1 MEVKNIKKVA
11 CVGAGV
17 IGYSLALYYSLK
29 KLSVTVYDLTED
41 KIDLAKNRIHESLIN
56 LEKNNVVQENEISEI
71 ESRITYTT
79 SMEAAVKDVQFITE
93 SGPENY
99 EVKQKM
105 AEEMEKY
112 TADDT
117 IIASSTSGLLVSEIA
132 KNAKHPE
139 RFIGAH
145 PYNPPHLIPLVE
157 LTKGDKT
164 DEHVL
169 EVAKEFYQSIDKE
182 PVVLQKEAL
191 GFICNRIQMA
201 VYREVCNLVMNG
213 VCTIEDADKAVTY
226 GPGLRWA
233 IMGPSLVFELG
244 GGEGHIDGLMKH
256 LNPSISLWLHD
267 MADFK
272 DFPEEFPEIAR
283 KGVEEAM
290 KNRPAEI
297 GNDDQSLAEYR
308 DKMLIELLKLHN
320 KL

>member
-1 MEVKNIKKVA
+1 MEAKDIRKVA

-17 IGYSLALYYSLK
+17 IGYSWALYYSLK
-29 KLSVTVYDLTED
+29 ELSVNVYDLTDE
-41 KIDLAKNRIHESLIN
+41 KLQLAKKRIHESLVN
-56 LEKNNVVQENEISEI
+56 LKQNDVVSENEIDEI
-71 ESRITYTT
+71 ESRISYTT
-79 SMEAAVKDVQFITE
+79 SMEEAVKDVQFITE

-99 EVKQKM
+99 EIKQKM
-105 AEEMEKY
+105 AEEIEKY
-112 TADDT
+112 TSSDT
-117 IIASSTSGLLVSEIA
+117 IIASSTSGLLVTEIA
-132 KNAKHPE
+132 KNAKYPE

-157 LTKGDKT
+157 LTRGEKT
-164 DEHVL
+164 DGHIL
-169 EVAKEFYQSIDKE
+169 EVAKEFYQMIDKE

-201 VYREVCNLVMNG
+201 VYREVCNLVMKG

-283 KGVEEAM
+283 KGVEESL
-290 KNRPAEI
+290 KNRPKEI

-308 DKMLIELLKLHN
+308 DKMLISLLKLHN

>member
-1 MEVKNIKKVA
+1 MKVKDIKTVA

-17 IGYSLALYYSLK
+17 IGYSWALYYSLK
-29 KLSVTVYDLTED
+29 KLSVNVYDLTDE
-41 KIDLAKNRIHESLIN
+41 KLDLARKRIHESLLN
-56 LEKNNVVQENEISEI
+56 LMKNDVVNEEEITEI
-71 ESRITYTT
+71 ENRIHYTT
-79 SMEAAVKDVQFITE
+79 SMEEAVKNVEFITE
-93 SGPENY
+93 SGPESY
-99 EVKQKM
+99 EIKRQMV
-105 AEEMEKY
+105 EEMEKY
-112 TADDT
+112 TSSET
-117 IIASSTSGLLVSEIA
+117 IIASSTSGLLVTEIA

-157 LTKGDKT
+157 LTKGEKT
-164 DEHVL
+164 DDDIL
-169 EVAKEFYQSIDKE
+169 EMAKEFYQAIDKE

-201 VYREVCNLVMNG
+201 VYREVCNLVMKG

-256 LNPSISLWLHD
+256 LNSSISLWLHD

-283 KGVEEAM
+283 KGVEEAL
-290 KNRPAEI
+290 KNRPREI
-297 GNDDQSLAEYR
+297 GNDDASLAEYR
-308 DKMLIELLKLHN
+308 DKMLISLLKLHK

>member
-17 IGYSLALYYSLK
+17 IGYSWALYYSLK

-41 KIDLAKNRIHESLIN
+41 KIDLAKNRIHESLLN

-79 SMEAAVKDVQFITE
+79 SMEVAVKDAQFITE

-290 KNRPAEI
+290 KNRPTEI

>member
-1 MEVKNIKKVA
+1 MEAKDIKKVA

-17 IGYSLALYYSLK
+17 IGYSWALYYSLK
-29 KLSVTVYDLTED
+29 KLSVNVYDLTEE
-41 KIDLAKNRIHESLIN
+41 KLNLAKKRVHESLLN
-56 LEKNNVVQENEISEI
+56 LMKNEVVTEDEITEI
-71 ESRITYTT
+71 ENRINYTT
-79 SMEAAVKDVQFITE
+79 VMEDAVKDVKFITE

-99 EVKQKM
+99 EIKQQM
-105 AEEMEKY
+105 AKEMEKY
-112 TADDT
+112 TSNET

-132 KNAKHPE
+132 KKAKHPE

-164 DEHVL
+164 NPEVI
-169 EVAKEFYQSIDKE
+169 EVAKTFYQLIDKE

-201 VYREVCNLVMNG
+201 VYREVCNLVMRG

-256 LNPSISLWLHD
+256 LNSAISLWLHD

-283 KGVEEAM
+283 KGVDEAL
-290 KNRPAEI
+290 KKRSKEI
-297 GNDDQSLAEYR
+297 GNDDISLAEYR
-308 DKMLIELLKLHN
+308 DKMLISILKLHN

>member
-17 IGYSLALYYSLK
+17 IGYSWALYYSLK

-169 EVAKEFYQSIDKE
+169 EVAKEFYQS
-182 PVVLQKEAL
+182 L
-191 GFICNRIQMA
+191 
-201 VYREVCNLVMNG
+201 
-213 VCTIEDADKAVTY
+213 
-226 GPGLRWA
+226 
-233 IMGPSLVFELG
+233 
-244 GGEGHIDGLMKH
+244 
-256 LNPSISLWLHD
+256 
-267 MADFK
+267 
-272 DFPEEFPEIAR
+272 
-283 KGVEEAM
+283 
-290 KNRPAEI
+290 
-297 GNDDQSLAEYR
+297 
-308 DKMLIELLKLHN
+308 
-320 KL
+320 

>member
-17 IGYSLALYYSLK
+17 IGYSWALYYSLK

-41 KIDLAKNRIHESLIN
+41 KIDLAKNRIHESLLN

-79 SMEAAVKDVQFITE
+79 SMEAAVKDVHFITE

-112 TADDT
+112 TGDDT

>member
-1 MEVKNIKKVA
+1 
-11 CVGAGV
+11 
-17 IGYSLALYYSLK
+17 
-29 KLSVTVYDLTED
+29 
-41 KIDLAKNRIHESLIN
+41 
-56 LEKNNVVQENEISEI
+56 
-71 ESRITYTT
+71 
-79 SMEAAVKDVQFITE
+79 MEAAVKDVQFITE

-99 EVKQKM
+99 EVNQKM

>member
-17 IGYSLALYYSLK
+17 IGYSWALYYSLK

-41 KIDLAKNRIHESLIN
+41 KIDLARNRIHESLLN

-283 KGVEEAM
+283 KGVEESM

>member
-1 MEVKNIKKVA
+1 MEAEDIRKVA

-17 IGYSLALYYSLK
+17 IGYSWALYYSLK
-29 KLSVTVYDLTED
+29 ELSVNVYDLTDE
-41 KIDLAKNRIHESLIN
+41 KLQLAKKRIHESLVN
-56 LEKNNVVQENEISEI
+56 LKQNDVVSENEIDEI
-71 ESRITYTT
+71 ESRISYTT
-79 SMEAAVKDVQFITE
+79 SMEEAVKDVQFITE

-99 EVKQKM
+99 EIKQKM
-105 AEEMEKY
+105 AEEIEKY
-112 TADDT
+112 TSSDT
-117 IIASSTSGLLVSEIA
+117 IIASSTSGLLVTEIA

-157 LTKGDKT
+157 LTRGEKT
-164 DEHVL
+164 DDHIL
-169 EVAKEFYQSIDKE
+169 EVAREFYQMIDKE

-201 VYREVCNLVMNG
+201 VYREVCSLVMKG

-233 IMGPSLVFELG
+233 IIGPSLVFELG

-283 KGVEEAM
+283 KGVEESL
-290 KNRPAEI
+290 KNRPKEI

-308 DKMLIELLKLHN
+308 DKMLISLLKLHN

>member
-17 IGYSLALYYSLK
+17 IGYSWALYYSLK

-41 KIDLAKNRIHESLIN
+41 KIDLAKNRIHESLLN

-79 SMEAAVKDVQFITE
+79 SMEAAVKDVHFITE

>member
-1 MEVKNIKKVA
+1 MKVKDIKTVA

-17 IGYSLALYYSLK
+17 IGYSWALYYSLK
-29 KLSVTVYDLTED
+29 KLSVNVYDLTDE
-41 KIDLAKNRIHESLIN
+41 KLDLARKRIHESLLN
-56 LEKNNVVQENEISEI
+56 LMKNDVVKEEEITEI
-71 ESRITYTT
+71 ENRIHYTT
-79 SMEAAVKDVQFITE
+79 SMEEAVKNVEFITE
-93 SGPENY
+93 SGPESY
-99 EVKQKM
+99 EIKRQMV
-105 AEEMEKY
+105 EEMEKY
-112 TADDT
+112 TSSET
-117 IIASSTSGLLVSEIA
+117 IIASSTSGLLVTEIA

-157 LTKGDKT
+157 LTKGEKT
-164 DEHVL
+164 DDDIL
-169 EVAKEFYQSIDKE
+169 EMAKEFYQAIDKE

-201 VYREVCNLVMNG
+201 VYREVCNLVMKG

-256 LNPSISLWLHD
+256 LNSSISLWLHD

-283 KGVEEAM
+283 KGVEEAL
-290 KNRPAEI
+290 KNRPREI
-297 GNDDQSLAEYR
+297 GNDDASLAEYR
-308 DKMLIELLKLHN
+308 DKMLISLLKLHK

>member
-1 MEVKNIKKVA
+1 MEAKDIRKVA

-17 IGYSLALYYSLK
+17 IGYSWALYYSLK
-29 KLSVTVYDLTED
+29 ELSVTVYDLTDE
-41 KIDLAKNRIHESLIN
+41 KLQLAKKRIHESLVN
-56 LEKNNVVQENEISEI
+56 LKQNDVVSENEIDEI
-71 ESRITYTT
+71 ESRISYTT
-79 SMEAAVKDVQFITE
+79 SMEEAVKDVQFITE

-112 TADDT
+112 TSSDT
-117 IIASSTSGLLVSEIA
+117 IIASSTSGLLVTEIA

-157 LTKGDKT
+157 LTRGEKT
-164 DEHVL
+164 DDHVL
-169 EVAKEFYQSIDKE
+169 EVAKEFYQMIDKE

-191 GFICNRIQMA
+191 GFICNRTQMA
-201 VYREVCNLVMNG
+201 VYREVCNLVMKG

-283 KGVEEAM
+283 KGVEEAL
-290 KNRPAEI
+290 KNRPQEI

-308 DKMLIELLKLHN
+308 DKMLISLLKLHN

>member
-1 MEVKNIKKVA
+1 MEVKNIRKVA

-17 IGYSLALYYSLK
+17 IGYSWALYYSLK

-41 KIDLAKNRIHESLIN
+41 KLELAKKRIHESLLN
-56 LEKNNVVQENEISEI
+56 LKKNNVVQESEILEI

-79 SMEAAVKDVQFITE
+79 SMEEAVKDVQFITE

-105 AEEMEKY
+105 IEEIEKY

-132 KNAKHPE
+132 KNAQHPE

-157 LTKGDKT
+157 LTKSDKT
-164 DEHVL
+164 DEKIL
-169 EVAKEFYQSIDKE
+169 KVAKEFYQSIDKE

-201 VYREVCNLVMNG
+201 VYREVCSLVMNG

-244 GGEGHIDGLMKH
+244 GGQGHIDGLMKH
-256 LNPSISLWLHD
+256 LNSSISLWLHD

-272 DFPEEFPEIAR
+272 DFPDEFPDIAR

-290 KNRPAEI
+290 KNRPAKI
-297 GNDDQSLAEYR
+297 GNDDQSLTEYR

>member
-1 MEVKNIKKVA
+1 MEAKDIRKVA

-17 IGYSLALYYSLK
+17 IGYSWALYYSLK
-29 KLSVTVYDLTED
+29 ELSVNVYDLTDE
-41 KIDLAKNRIHESLIN
+41 KLQLAKKRIHESLVN
-56 LEKNNVVQENEISEI
+56 LKQNDVVSENEIDEI
-71 ESRITYTT
+71 ESRISYTT
-79 SMEAAVKDVQFITE
+79 SMEEAVKDVQFITE

-112 TADDT
+112 TSSDT
-117 IIASSTSGLLVSEIA
+117 IIASSTSGLLVTEIA

-157 LTKGDKT
+157 LTRGEKT
-164 DEHVL
+164 DDHVL
-169 EVAKEFYQSIDKE
+169 EVAKEFYQMIDKE

-201 VYREVCNLVMNG
+201 VYREVCNLVMKG

-283 KGVEEAM
+283 KGVEESL
-290 KNRPAEI
+290 KNRPKEI

-308 DKMLIELLKLHN
+308 DKMLISLLKLHN